1 MEPLIDEAW
10 RLYTQTSDP
19 CVVRP
24 SIPILYFGDLPRYA
38 ASPLKAI
45 TVALNP
51 SHHEFPVHDRFARF
65 RPAAGIDA
73 STLDPSAQTA
83 YRTALDG
90 YFLDDPY
97 MRWFVWFEPV
107 LLGMGASYRGGE
119 ENTSLHTDLCSP
131 LATDPT
137 WSKLNG
143 QQDQLALDGMAL
155 WHRLVKHLAPDVIV
169 ISVARQYRDQIAFAG
184 RLDWQPLATI
194 PRADPAKRPYQSLMQ
209 RATLPGGKETLLV
222 FGPAAQQPFATL
234 TQEAR
239 QRVGRQVREVL
250 DAR

>member
-1 MEPLIDEAW
+1 MESLIDEAW
-10 RLYTQTSDP
+10 RLYRQTADP

-24 SIPILYFGDLPRYA
+24 AIPILYFGDLLHYA
-38 ASPLKAI
+38 TSPLKVI

-65 RPAAGIDA
+65 RPAESIEA
-73 STLDPSAQTA
+73 STLGRSARTA
-83 YRTALDG
+83 YRAALDS

-97 MRWFVWFEPV
+97 MRWFGWFEHV

-119 ENTSLHTDLCSP
+119 ANTALHTDLCSP

-137 WSKLNG
+137 WSRLNG
-143 QQDQLALDGMAL
+143 QQAVLALDGMAL
-155 WHRLVKHLAPDVIV
+155 WHRLVAHLAPDVIV
-169 ISVARQYRDQIAFAG
+169 ISVARHYRDQIAFANRWG
-184 RLDWQPLATI
+184 WEPLVTI
-194 PRADPAKRPYQSLMQ
+194 PRANPAKRPYQALMQ
-209 RATLPGGKETLLV
+209 RATLPGGTETLLV

-239 QRVGRQVREVL
+239 QRVGRQVLAVL
-250 DAR
+250 HAR

>member
-10 RLYTQTSDP
+10 RLYRQTADP

-24 SIPILYFGDLPRYA
+24 SIPILYFGNQPQYA
-38 ASPLKAI
+38 ASSLKVI

-51 SHHEFPVHDRFARF
+51 SHHEFPVQDRFARF
-65 RPAAGIDA
+65 QPAAEIAAG
-73 STLDPSAQTA
+73 TLDNSARMA
-83 YRTALDG
+83 YRAAIDR
-90 YFLDDPY
+90 YFLDQPY
-97 MRWFVWFEPV
+97 MRWFIWFEHV

-119 ENTSLHTDLCSP
+119 ENTALHTDLCSP

-143 QQDQLALDGMAL
+143 QQDALALDGMAL
-155 WHRLVKHLAPDVIV
+155 WHRLVDHLAPDVIV
-169 ISVARQYRDQIAFAG
+169 ISVRGHYRDQIAFAD
-184 RLDWQPLATI
+184 RQNWQPLVTI
-194 PRADPAKRPYQSLMQ
+194 QREDPTKRPYQALMQ
-209 RATLPGGKETLLV
+209 QATLPGGKETLLV

-239 QRVGRQVREVL
+239 QRVGREVREVL